1 MTMAILERTKEIGL
15 MKAIGAKNKD
25 IMSIFLGEAA
35 GIGFVGGL
43 GGVILGWGSSALLN
57 LVALSYFASQAT
69 NGGSMPTMAT
79 STPFWLPV
87 FALAFSTVIG
97 LLSGLYPALRAATLV
112 PVTALKYE

>member
-1 MTMAILERTKEIGL
+1 VILECTREIGL

-25 IMSIFLGEAA
+25 ILSIFIGEAA

-43 GGVILGWGSSALLN
+43 GGVILGWGASALLN
-57 LVALSYFASQAT
+57 AVAVSYFASQASS
-69 NGGSMPTMAT
+69 GGSLLPSAAM

-87 FALAFSTVIG
+87 FALAFATVIG
-97 LLSGLYPALRAATLV
+97 LLSGLYPAMRADSLV